1 MLAGI
6 KCVIFDMDGVITETS
21 EQHYQAWSDTAKK
34 LGINL
39 TREINEQLKG
49 ISRMESL
56 EIILRFGN
64 MENTYSQEEKEEF
77 AASKN
82 EKYVS
87 LIQEIT
93 SRQLFDG
100 VKPIFQLLKSKG
112 IRIAIGSAS
121 KNAPLLVDRLG
132 ISEYVDYIV
141 DPAKVK
147 NGKPEPDIFL
157 AAATR
162 FGLEPSECI
171 GVEDAKSGVD
181 AILSA
186 GMSAVGIGKYE
197 ILGKAHVVFPTMSAF
212 NRYLQQVE

>member
-21 EQHYQAWSDTAKK
+21 EQHYRAWSGIAEK

-64 MENTYSQEEKEEF
+64 RENSYSQAEKEQF

-93 SRQLFDG
+93 CRQLFDG
-100 VKPIFQLLKSKG
+100 VKPIFQLLKSKK

-132 ISEYVDYIV
+132 IAEYVDYIV
-141 DPAKVK
+141 DPSQVEK
-147 NGKPEPDIFL
+147 GKPEPDIFL
-157 AAATR
+157 AAASH
-162 FGLEPSECI
+162 FGYKPSECI

-181 AILSA
+181 AIISA
-186 GMSAVGIGKYE
+186 GMSAVGIGRYE
-197 ILGKAHVVFPTMSAF
+197 ILGKAHVVFPDMRAF